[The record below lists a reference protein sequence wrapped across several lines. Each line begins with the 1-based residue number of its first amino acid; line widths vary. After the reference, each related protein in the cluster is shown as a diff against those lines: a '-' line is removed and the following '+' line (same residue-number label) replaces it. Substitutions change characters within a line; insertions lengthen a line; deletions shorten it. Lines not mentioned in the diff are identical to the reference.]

1 MVDWENLPAEI
12 KEEKSTSDHIP
23 RSMPT
28 TFSHTTKTGPELRNG
43 VALQSLLPFLSIW
56 KLPLKKGVS
65 VSRCCPPNAENIF
78 WPELFLLLG
87 TRQFDPETPHGKTTE
102 SPTTMAAAAIVVV
115 VVVPVRLHQNQ
126 SKIPAR
132 IIKTILT
139 KNPISSPNC
148 SENCSTQ
155 IKTHNTQARIMSNLH
170 ARIFFLTK
178 TNCTDMIHANVF
190 YLSET
195 IAIAH
200 CVQKDLSQVLRAPQR
215 RQQTAKFAT
224 EERKTRMRAASSCPF
239 RLPEKVFL
247 SSPWALAQRKT
258 LGGQG
263 VGGRGGTAI

>member
-1 MVDWENLPAEI
+1 
-12 KEEKSTSDHIP
+12 
-23 RSMPT
+23 
-28 TFSHTTKTGPELRNG
+28 
-43 VALQSLLPFLSIW
+43 
-56 KLPLKKGVS
+56 
-65 VSRCCPPNAENIF
+65 
-78 WPELFLLLG
+78 
-87 TRQFDPETPHGKTTE
+87 
-102 SPTTMAAAAIVVV
+102 MAAAAIVVV
-115 VVVPVRLHQNQ
+115 VVPVRLHKTQ

-155 IKTHNTQARIMSNLH
+155 IKTHITQARIMSNLH

-200 CVQKDLSQVLRAPQR
+200 CVQKDLSQALRAPQR

-224 EERKTRMRAASSCPF
+224 EERKTGMRAASSCPF
-239 RLPEKVFL
+239 RLPEKVFYPARGHL
-247 SSPWALAQRKT
+247 HKEKPL
-258 LGGQG
+258 
-263 VGGRGGTAI
+263 GGRG